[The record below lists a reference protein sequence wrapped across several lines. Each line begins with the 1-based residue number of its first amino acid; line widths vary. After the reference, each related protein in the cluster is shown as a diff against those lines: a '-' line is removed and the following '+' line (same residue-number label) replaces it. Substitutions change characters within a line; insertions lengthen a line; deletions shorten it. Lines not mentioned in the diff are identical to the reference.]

1 MRSGVHAL
9 ALLALLAA
17 APAQAFITGE
27 SAAPSA
33 LVSASL
39 GLRLR
44 GGGKPADG
52 KVRLRLRVQIWKHI
66 DKHACLLLAPPPAC
80 LGRVRRAPLRQP
92 VPTRIRA
99 TKTGA
104 ELPPPTRMRSLLHS
118 RGPGRAFPLAQI
130 VIYKEDSRSDQLQ
143 RQCTEINAK
152 VVANS

>member
-66 DKHACLLLAPPPAC
+66 DKHACLLLAPPPA
-80 LGRVRRAPLRQP
+80 LPGESQ
-92 VPTRIRA
+92 
-99 TKTGA
+99 TGA
-104 ELPPPTRMRSLLHS
+104 PPSAGAYTDP
-118 RGPGRAFPLAQI
+118 
-130 VIYKEDSRSDQLQ
+130 SDQDW
-143 RQCTEINAK
+143 R
-152 VVANS
+152 